1 MEHEEIKKQTRIILN
16 ELIEYPF
23 SQIFDIS
30 PAEQKLK
37 ELYQISPTA
46 LEPLI
51 GLMLANIMLGKRDVA
66 EGLAD
71 KIWSIGGNLSP
82 FFELIYTD
90 NLLNI
95 GEIERAGI
103 LLKARLAN
111 ISDNIKHFYTVMIKY
126 ALLSGNLALV
136 KQIGGYPDVYDKEP
150 ILFDFADRHCRDLSI
165 KDYRAILKILRDNLD
180 RNICA
185 FEYLMYSE
193 GSLEFVLY
201 TSDDIE
207 QNETSKKILT
217 EKING
222 YFMTMQQPL
231 MDDLTIDL
239 KNIKLHPSWI
249 GKKD

>member
-1 MEHEEIKKQTRIILN
+1 MEHEELKKQTRIILN

-37 ELYQISPTA
+37 ELYQISPTSI
-46 LEPLI
+46 EPLI
-51 GLMLANIMLGKRDVA
+51 GLMLTNIMLGKRDIA
-66 EGLAD
+66 EGLAN

-103 LLKARLAN
+103 LLKSRIAS

-150 ILFDFADRHCRDLSI
+150 ILFNFADHHCKDLSI
-165 KDYRAILKILRDNLD
+165 KDYRAILKILRENLHD
-180 RNICA
+180 RICA
-185 FEYLMYSE
+185 FEYLMHNN
-193 GSLEFVLY
+193 GTLEFVIY
-201 TSDDIE
+201 TPNDIE
-207 QNETSKKILT
+207 QNEAMQKNLID
-217 EKING
+217 KING
-222 YFMTMQQPL
+222 YFLTMQQPQI
-231 MDDLTIDL
+231 DDLSITL
-239 KNIKLHPSWI
+239 KNIKLHSAWI
-249 GKKD
+249 TN